1 MSYIECEN
9 LALGYEGKAVVSG
22 LNFKVNKGDYLC
34 VLGENGAGKS
44 TLMNI
49 ITGMYWIPEAPI
61 FINGVP
67 IVKCDLG
74 KMRRTSYGILEQEP
88 ILLEES
94 IKDNMFLGGED
105 KSGSQKFIDIT
116 KLLGLDVFLKKLPNG
131 LETIINE
138 NAMNLSGGEKQKLSL
153 LRILLKDSE
162 VLILDEPASALD
174 TDSREQLYNYLNTI
188 KRNSII
194 FIVTHDDK
202 ITDKV
207 DHIINLSKNA

>member
-1 MSYIECEN
+1 M
-9 LALGYEGKAVVSG
+9 K
-22 LNFKVNKGDYLC
+22 
-34 VLGENGAGKS
+34 
-44 TLMNI
+44 
-49 ITGMYWIPEAPI
+49 
-61 FINGVP
+61 
-67 IVKCDLG
+67 
-74 KMRRTSYGILEQEP
+74 
-88 ILLEES
+88 
-94 IKDNMFLGGED
+94 
-105 KSGSQKFIDIT
+105 
-116 KLLGLDVFLKKLPNG
+116 
-131 LETIINE
+131 
-138 NAMNLSGGEKQKLSL
+138 AMNLSEEKTKITL